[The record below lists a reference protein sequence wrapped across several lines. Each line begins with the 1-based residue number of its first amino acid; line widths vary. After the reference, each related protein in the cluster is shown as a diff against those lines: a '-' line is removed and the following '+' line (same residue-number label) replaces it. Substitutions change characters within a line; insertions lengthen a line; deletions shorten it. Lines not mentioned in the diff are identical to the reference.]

1 MTNAA
6 ADSTKAYKKLIAAQ
20 TERTVAFKNL
30 MSTMTALKSEMSKD
44 SKDRKTSF
52 DELQI
57 DMAKNNNEF

>member
-1 MTNAA
+1 
-6 ADSTKAYKKLIAAQ
+6 
-20 TERTVAFKNL
+20 
-30 MSTMTALKSEMSKD
+30 MTALKSEMSKD